1 MNVISADIIIATLLG
16 SGALYFAVTWATSR
30 WETRARTNLER
41 RQRQIDAAH
50 RERVTLSARASA
62 IAVRWGWTGD
72 LSIPLVGLL
81 FVYTAAAAALSVLG
95 LSGWTA
101 VALALPVASLVV
113 AWVTATAA
121 ERRRNAFN
129 RQLVQALDLLV
140 AQLKAG
146 SSPQLALER
155 VVPNLPDPL
164 RSEFDQAL
172 ARRRATMNLSEAV
185 ASIAKR
191 YPSRAMSMLVAALR
205 IDEEGRGAKMALAL
219 EQAAATVRR
228 DFELRSESD
237 AEIAQ
242 ERMQFFGI
250 VGIVTT
256 IALMLILRGSDSQRE
271 ALMSPMGF
279 SMLAVAAGNFVFG
292 ILRVLKMLEKAKG
305 GER

>member
-1 MNVISADIIIATLLG
+1 MSVDILIATLLG
-16 SGALYFAVTWATSR
+16 AGALYFAVTWATAR
-30 WETRARTNLER
+30 WESRARTNLER

-50 RERVTLSARASA
+50 REKVTVTQRASA
-62 IAVRWGWTGD
+62 LAVRWGWTGD
-72 LSIPLVGLL
+72 LSIPLVALL
-81 FVYTAAAAALSVLG
+81 FVYTTTAAILSVFGLG
-95 LSGWTA
+95 GWTA
-101 VALALPVASLVV
+101 VALALPVSTLLV
-113 AWVTATAA
+113 AWFTATSA
-121 ERRRNAFN
+121 ERRRMAFN

-172 ARRRATMNLSEAV
+172 ARKRATMNLSEAV

-250 VGIVTT
+250 VGIVTA
-256 IALMLILRGSDSQRE
+256 IALLLILRGSDTQRE
-271 ALMSPMGF
+271 ALMSPTGF
-279 SMLAVAAGNFVFG
+279 SLLAVAAGNFVFG